1 MRLFKFIFATIFYCL
16 FYICMVN
23 LSASAIN
30 NKMETLNLK
39 ELTSIDGMISGQ
51 NDIITF
57 IVFKL
62 ENTDTEEIKK
72 QVLKELQNLKSE

>member
-1 MRLFKFIFATIFYCL
+1 
-16 FYICMVN
+16 
-23 LSASAIN
+23 
-30 NKMETLNLK
+30 METLNLK

>member
-1 MRLFKFIFATIFYCL
+1 
-16 FYICMVN
+16 MVN

>member
-1 MRLFKFIFATIFYCL
+1 
-16 FYICMVN
+16 MVN

-62 ENTDTEEIKK
+62 ENTDTEEIKN

>member
-1 MRLFKFIFATIFYCL
+1 
-16 FYICMVN
+16 MVN

-57 IVFKL
+57 IVFNL

-72 QVLKELQNLKSE
+72 QVLKELQKLKSE